1 MKFALVN
8 IGSNQGYPNLSQVR
22 ARGGTQTVIPLEL
35 QKSLVRSDGRIA
47 SFVVL
52 VSHKLKMN
60 YVLSQYRSSE
70 PMAIHESKIYKGLKT
85 KIILPVCSE
94 KKTAAVIFCGR
105 WVQRLHTERQG
116 CH

>member
-94 KKTAAVIFCGR
+94 KKTAAVIF